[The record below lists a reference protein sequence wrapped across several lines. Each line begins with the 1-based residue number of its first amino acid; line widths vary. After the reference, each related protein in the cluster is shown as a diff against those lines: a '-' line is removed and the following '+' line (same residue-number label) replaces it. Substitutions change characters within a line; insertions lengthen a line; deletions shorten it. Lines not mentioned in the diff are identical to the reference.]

1 MSMADDS
8 NMCGDVLNH
17 LMFQKSI
24 IEDDAAAGR
33 ETRLE
38 GYLKMVEQLQQGT
51 LVPSEDPFEKSVA
64 LVFELVVTQ
73 KMNPWDINLIEFSKM
88 YLGRVKKASEL
99 NLIIAG
105 KIVYMAWEILKLQ
118 SEQVLQRVD
127 RPEQVDMMFEGWN
140 PDNLDLFVDPFDLGN
155 GEQMLHS
162 EEAPIDEKVRRKAQR
177 PVTLIDLLDA
187 FEEAKKESDI
197 RQELAKFMV
206 KYKRPDFD
214 DKCHKENLEDDIA
227 AVWERI
233 QKCGTGSVPVCDL
246 YATGKEDRV
255 KVFISIL
262 FLARMGKIHI
272 WQDKLPYGEIFLE
285 VKVPWDIAE
294 LEDAAAPTVVEARIE
309 DAPVVK

>member
-1 MSMADDS
+1 MSMADES
-8 NMCGDVLNH
+8 NVCGDVLNH
-17 LMFQKSI
+17 LMFHKAI
-24 IEDDAAAGR
+24 IEDDARPGR
-33 ETRLE
+33 EARLE
-38 GYLKMVEQLQQGT
+38 GYVKLVEDLQQGT

-73 KMNPWDINLIEFSKM
+73 RMNPWDINLIEFSKM
-88 YLGRVKKASEL
+88 YLSRVKKATEL

-105 KIVYMAWEILKLQ
+105 KIVHMAWEILKLQ

-127 RPEQVDMMFEGWN
+127 RPEQVDLMFEGWN

-155 GEQMLHS
+155 GESMLHS
-162 EEAPIDEKVRRKAQR
+162 EEAPIDEKVRRKGQR

-206 KYKRPDFD
+206 KYRRPDFD

-233 QKCGTGSVPVCDL
+233 QKCGTGSVPVSDL
-246 YATGKEDRV
+246 YSTGKEDRV

-262 FLARMGKIHI
+262 FLAQMGKIHI
-272 WQDKLPYGEIFLE
+272 WQEKLPYGEIFLD
-285 VKVPWDIAE
+285 VKVPWDIAQ
-294 LEDAAAPTVVEARIE
+294 LEDAAAPAVVEARIE